1 MKRRSPGIIADAQKR
16 GGKRIEAP
24 LQGAVIDAPDTP
36 EAREAEAEAIRYI
49 LEVNERIRKEKK
61 KKIHDQFKTDTDAA

>member
-1 MKRRSPGIIADAQKR
+1 MKRRSLGIIADAQKR